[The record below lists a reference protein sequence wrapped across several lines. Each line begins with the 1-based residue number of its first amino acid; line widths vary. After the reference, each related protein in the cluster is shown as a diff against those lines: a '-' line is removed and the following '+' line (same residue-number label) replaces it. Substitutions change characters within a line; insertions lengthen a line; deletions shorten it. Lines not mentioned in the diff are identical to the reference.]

1 MEELKRL
8 LNLECDR
15 TLDSKEWD
23 SLFSLATEIVLQKG
37 EVLISPGE
45 TRPDVYIVKEGI
57 IRGVDFN
64 GNQERTFC
72 FGLPG
77 TIFNSRFSFY
87 RKLPSYYQIEACCR
101 SVVLQISRED
111 YIALTDRSHP
121 FAVWALHYAWYE
133 QYLEED
139 RESTVHNGT
148 AKERYL
154 HMLKT
159 RPMIVKGVSQRVLA
173 SYLGVTPEYLCRVK
187 ASILRE
193 ELKEKR
199 LSLKNQTN
207 NGIPQP
213 TDQEIS

>member
-193 ELKEKR
+193 ELKEKSI
-199 LSLKNQTN
+199 SLKNQTN
-207 NGIPQP
+207 NVIPQP